1 MAPLA
6 PYLGAIEIVLAIV
19 ITILVLLQSKGS
31 DLSALTGGGGSGE
44 RFGTRR
50 GAEALMHRITIIT
63 SIIFFITTLLTFV
76 AMGQ

>member
-19 ITILVLLQSKGS
+19 ITILVVIQSKGS
-31 DLSALTGGGGSGE
+31 DLSALTGGSGGE
-44 RFGTRR
+44 RIGTRR
-50 GAEALMHRITIIT
+50 GAEALLHRVTIIT
-63 SIIFFITTLLTFV
+63 SIVFFVITILTFV

>member
-19 ITILVLLQSKGS
+19 ITILVVLQSKGS
-31 DLSALTGGGGSGE
+31 DLSALTGGGGGE

-50 GAEALMHRITIIT
+50 GAEALMHRVTIIT
-63 SIIFFITTLLTFV
+63 SIIFFIITLLTFV

>member
-1 MAPLA
+1 MAALA

-19 ITILVLLQSKGS
+19 ITILVVIQSKGS
-31 DLSALTGGGGSGE
+31 DLSSLTGGGGGE

-50 GAEALMHRITIIT
+50 GAEALIHQVTIVA
-63 SIIFFITTLLTFV
+63 SAIFFVVTMLAFV